1 MNEAF
6 FTLPKEKQLR
16 ILNAAMEVFSQN
28 EYKHASTDDI
38 AAKAQ
43 ISKGLLFYY
52 FGNKKEL
59 YLYLYQ
65 YMEQLT
71 QDAIVNEE
79 FEVIED
85 FFDLMEYG
93 AQKKL
98 KLVAEHPYLMDFAIR
113 AYDARDEHLNPELAA
128 KLQAQMGDVGKYF
141 KHVDFSRFR
150 EGVDPTELL
159 RMLVWM
165 TEGYLQQMRRQG
177 QPVEMNV
184 LLADYKRWTVLFKN
198 MAYKEEFLHEDH

>member
-6 FTLPKEKQLR
+6 FDLSKEKQLR

-52 FGNKKEL
+52 FGNKKDL

-65 YMEQLT
+65 YVERLT
-71 QDAIVNEE
+71 QEAILNEG
-79 FEVIED
+79 FETIDD

-98 KLVAEHPYLMDFAIR
+98 KLVAEHPYLLDFTIR
-113 AYDARDEHLNPELAA
+113 AFDARDEHLNPELAA
-128 KLQAQMGDVGKYF
+128 KLQAQIGDVSQYF
-141 KHVDFSRFR
+141 KYVDFSRFR
-150 EGVDPTELL
+150 DGVDPGEML

-165 TEGYLQQMRRQG
+165 TEGYLQQMRRQR
-177 QPVEMNV
+177 QPVEMEV
-184 LLADYKRWTVLFKN
+184 LLADYQRWTVLFKN